1 MLPPPTLPRPSP
13 PQPSTGTTG
22 YSMCLFCMPLMD
34 CAHGRYRNSWR
45 PRRADTRPTSPTLP
59 PAWRQQGE
67 EGAAG
72 HRPAACRPQQGRICF
87 VRAQGITIMQSLHL
101 SDARRSVLCVARYVF
116 SQRRCAWAAGRGP
129 AGSVQRPCPGGAR
142 ERRTT
147 ARARATVGGE
157 PRLAETTHGRVTYRQ
172 IVRSQHTNL
181 LSRTFALC
189 LRRASGE
196 SSRCATGRKGRSRE
210 AEPDAV
216 STGL

>member
-22 YSMCLFCMPLMD
+22 YSMCLFCMLLMD

-157 PRLAETTHGRVTYRQ
+157 PRLAETTHGRVAYRQ
-172 IVRSQHTNL
+172 LVRSPAHQSALAHLRTL
-181 LSRTFALC
+181 LASRIWRELSLC
-189 LRRASGE
+189 
-196 SSRCATGRKGRSRE
+196 THHH
-210 AEPDAV
+210 P
-216 STGL
+216 